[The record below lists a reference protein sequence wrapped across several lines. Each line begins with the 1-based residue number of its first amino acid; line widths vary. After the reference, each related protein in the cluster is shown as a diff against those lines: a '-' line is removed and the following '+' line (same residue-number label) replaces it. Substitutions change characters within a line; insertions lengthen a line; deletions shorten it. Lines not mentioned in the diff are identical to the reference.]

1 MKERYFNIMFSILI
15 SFAIMILLIFAAM
28 VTPDGTV
35 LHRIIVML
43 GGEMPGGLI
52 QGLTYFLFFF
62 GMFEILKMNK
72 KVRNEEKSFSMELLP
87 ETEQLVLSPE
97 DVARIKLSMIEI
109 ERKHPL
115 MLVNLIKKAC
125 TKFRS
130 SYSVSET
137 LDMVSKQAEINF
149 RNSDSEQSIIRYA
162 AWAIPSVG
170 FVGTV
175 LGIAASLSEA
185 SSAVS
190 AAGIERMTD
199 MLNIAFD
206 TTLLALILS
215 MILMLMY
222 HNFQEAN
229 EKLHARIETYVL
241 DNLVNRIYHT

>member
-1 MKERYFNIMFSILI
+1 MKERYFNIMFSLLI
-15 SFAIMILLIFAAM
+15 AFAIIVLLAFVAM
-28 VTPDGTV
+28 VLPAGSTG
-35 LHRIIVML
+35 HRIIVML
-43 GGEMPGGLI
+43 GGNLPGGFI

-62 GMFEILKMNK
+62 GIFEILKMSK
-72 KVRNEEKSFSMELLP
+72 KVRSEEKSFTMDLLP

-109 ERKHPL
+109 ERKHPFI
-115 MLVNLIKKAC
+115 LVNLIKKAC

-130 SYSVSET
+130 SYSISET

-149 RNSDSEQSIIRYA
+149 RNSDSEQSIIRYT
-162 AWAIPSVG
+162 AWAIPSIG

-175 LGIAASLSEA
+175 IGIAASLGAA

-190 AAGIERMTD
+190 AAGIEKVTGL
-199 MLNIAFD
+199 LNIAFD
-206 TTLLALILS
+206 TTLVALILS
-215 MILMLMY
+215 MILMFMY